1 MGIPTT
7 AATSRVVVQAPRAA
21 RIVWGLSGA
30 NLALVIGMLLLIYLV
45 SERHWLGAVVTYLP
59 RAPWAIPSVVLF
71 VAALWWHRP
80 SLWLNVMAGAL
91 VVGPL
96 MDLRA
101 PGFSRP
107 ILAASSNGQAELRI
121 VTANVQAYKPNFADL
136 MREIQTHKPD
146 VVAFQEARGSH
157 PLLADAFPDWHR
169 LHYDYY
175 WVASRYPIKE
185 LTRCEVQSFERTSGL
200 IVEIATPQGPVVLA
214 DLHHMTARRGLA
226 ALTKR
231 SFLTGEAASAITD
244 FQQLRDA
251 EAGELRTFVEQSR
264 QDRPLIVVGDFNTP
278 TSSSLFQQHWGDLQ
292 SAFDLA
298 GTGYGYTSPVKTHNY
313 WIDYTPWARIDHI
326 LCSGEWTVR
335 ECQIG
340 RGQGSDHHLVFARL
354 AR

>member
-1 MGIPTT
+1 MGMPATT
-7 AATSRVVVQAPRAA
+7 ATPRTVVRGTRAA
-21 RIVWGLSGA
+21 RLVWGFSGA
-30 NLALVIGMLLLIYLV
+30 NLALVIGLLLLVYLV
-45 SERHWLGAVVTYLP
+45 SERYWLGVVVTYLP
-59 RAPWAIPSVVLF
+59 RAPWAIPSLVLI
-71 VAALWWHRP
+71 VAALLWHRP
-80 SLWLNVMAGAL
+80 SLWLNVMAAAL
-91 VVGPL
+91 VIGPL

-107 ILAASSNGQAELRI
+107 ILTPKAAGEAELRI
-121 VTANVQAYKPNFADL
+121 VTANVQSYKPNFADL
-136 MREIQTHKPD
+136 LREVQLFKPD
-146 VVAFQEARGSH
+146 VVAFQEARGTH
-157 PLLADAFPDWHR
+157 PLLAEAFPEWHQ

-200 IVEIATPQGPVVLA
+200 IVELETPQGPVVLA

-226 ALTKR
+226 ALSKR

-244 FQQLRDA
+244 FQTLRDA

-264 QDRPLIVVGDFNTP
+264 RDRPLIVVGDFNTP

-292 SAFDLA
+292 SAYDLA

-313 WIDYTPWARIDHI
+313 WKDYTPWARIDHI
-326 LCSGEWTVR
+326 LCSGEWTVQ

-340 RGQGSDHHLVFARL
+340 QGHGSDHHLVFARL